1 MFYLIDEKRFCHK
14 KPEEKHIAIISVEEA
29 INCDFVQKYMTKVPG
44 LFLELHFSK
53 LDIFSDFFYGFI
65 NIPEILIGSNA
76 MLTFICDS
84 WNLIFID
91 RNNFAAECFENT
103 LKLYGDNMHSCESV
117 LYYMLGNIIFGDLE
131 KMNAIQQ
138 NLANLEQDILNNNI
152 RNPLTEIT
160 GYRNDTMKLYHYY
173 IQLAGICGKL
183 KDNMPGF
190 FDEDAKKLFDI
201 LLGKINLFS
210 KEAQQIWEYTSQI
223 RDVYQQQLDVHQNAI
238 MKFLTIVTT
247 IFMPLTLITGWY
259 GMNFSYMPELHWHY
273 GYLLV
278 FVLSILL
285 VIVLF
290 VIFKKKKWW

>member
-1 MFYLIDEKRFCHK
+1 MFYLIDEKRFCHNKPDK
-14 KPEEKHIAIISVEEA
+14 KYIAIIPMEEA
-29 INCDFVQKYMTKVPG
+29 INCDFIREYVTKVPS
-44 LFLELHFSK
+44 LFMELHFSK
-53 LDIFSDFFYGFI
+53 LDIFSDFIYGFI
-65 NIPEILIGSNA
+65 NIPEILVSNHA
-76 MLTFICDS
+76 RLTFICDS
-84 WNLIFID
+84 QSLIFID
-91 RNNFAAECFENT
+91 RNNFISECFKNI
-103 LKLYGDNMHSCESV
+103 LKLYSDNMNSCESI
-117 LYYMLGNIIFGDLE
+117 LYHMLENIISKDLE
-131 KMNAIQQ
+131 KMNSIQQ

-152 RNPLTEIT
+152 RNPLNEIT

-183 KDNMPGF
+183 KDNMPNF
-190 FDEDAKKLFDI
+190 FDDDSKKLFDV
-201 LLGKINLFS
+201 LLDKINLFS

-259 GMNFSYMPELHWHY
+259 GMNFSHMPELHWRY

-285 VIVLF
+285 VVILF